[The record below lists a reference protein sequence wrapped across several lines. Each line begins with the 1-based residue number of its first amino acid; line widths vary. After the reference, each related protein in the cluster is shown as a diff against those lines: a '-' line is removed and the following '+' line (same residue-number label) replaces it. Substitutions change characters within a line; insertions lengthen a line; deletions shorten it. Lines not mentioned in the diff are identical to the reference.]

1 MLFRSGMLVKEIT
14 PVLHRLQEAF
24 WIYEDQYDGEWDRG
38 WYRFEEMFPQ
48 VKLNGYSR
56 REGISILLRRYAFRM
71 VWFNGNMA
79 KSFYRLPEKEIRSA
93 ADGLVEKGIF
103 VREADGYLL
112 AEDQKL
118 LSRRR
123 ERPFRSVFALH
134 RNDILVKSNEY
145 WLKER
150 YRRDGLD
157 ILQYLFI
164 DGEFHGAVQGHFK
177 NGPYLLEDV
186 VVDDGYAG
194 RQEEIVD
201 AIYQV
206 NSREASPLRQ
216 FLGREL

>member
-1 MLFRSGMLVKEIT
+1 MLVKEIT

-71 VWFNGNMA
+71 VWFDGNMA
-79 KSFYRLPEKEIRSA
+79 KSFYRLPGKEIGAA
-93 ADGLVEKGIF
+93 ADRLVEEGVF
-103 VREADGYLL
+103 VREAGGYLL

-118 LSRRR
+118 LTQWR
-123 ERPFRSVFALH
+123 ERPLRSVFALH
-134 RNDILVKSNEY
+134 RNDMLVKSNEH

-150 YRRDGLD
+150 YKREGLD
-157 ILQYLFI
+157 ILQYLLI
-164 DGEFHGAVQGHFK
+164 DGEFHGAVLGHFK

-186 VVDDGYAG
+186 VLDGMDENFAG
-194 RQEEIVD
+194 RREEILD
-201 AIYQV
+201 AVYRV
-206 NSREASPLRQ
+206 NSQEASPLRR
-216 FLGREL
+216 FLGQEL